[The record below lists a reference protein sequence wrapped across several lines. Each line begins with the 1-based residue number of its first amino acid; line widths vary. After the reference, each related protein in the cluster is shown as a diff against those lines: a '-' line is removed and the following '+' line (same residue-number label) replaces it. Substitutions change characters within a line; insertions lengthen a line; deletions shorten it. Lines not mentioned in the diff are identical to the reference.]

1 MIIQSIIFIIIFII
15 ILIYIYFKYF
25 KSYKEHI
32 VNLNN
37 CHMKNILKC
46 CTNENCFGDTYGD
59 SKPEFLRKD
68 CDENKIESK
77 KILNKSYE
85 QMFTLSEYNKLI
97 KEQNYNKRDEKI
109 DSTYAQVFTPSEYKK
124 VINELNN
131 TENDSSNTVEM
142 SGNDSSNT
150 VEMSG
155 IDSANT
161 VEMTG
166 NNSANTVE
174 MTGNNSANTV
184 EMFSNNIPY
193 ANIPHANIP
202 YVNIPHAN
210 IPYAKRDTLPTT
222 CKPTSCGCSID
233 NFSNQQILAHDE
245 NELESL
251 ESPYH
256 IYDNTIFTSLEK
268 NNENAK
274 ESKEIL
280 DSSYNQ
286 IFTPAEYNKLI
297 GEHSLYNNY
306 YTYNNYKRQIYKY
319 NKLFD
324 YENNNINNLVGE
336 DSFNKIIDTDYG
348 DKSGYSL

>member
-85 QMFTLSEYNKLI
+85 QMFTLPEYNKLI

-109 DSTYAQVFTPSEYKK
+109 DSTYEQVFTPSEYKK

-131 TENDSSNTVEM
+131 TGIDS
-142 SGNDSSNT
+142 DNT

-155 IDSANT
+155 IDTDNT
-161 VEMTG
+161 VEMSG
-166 NNSANTVE
+166 ID
-174 MTGNNSANTV
+174 SANTV

-193 ANIPHANIP
+193 ANIP
-202 YVNIPHAN
+202 
-210 IPYAKRDTLPTT
+210 YAKRDTLPTT
-222 CKPTSCGCSID
+222 CSCSID

-274 ESKEIL
+274 ESKKIL

-286 IFTPAEYNKLI
+286 IVYYIYIFDVYNYYR
-297 GEHSLYNNY
+297 YNNY
-306 YTYNNYKRQIYKY
+306 YKENVPLLIYY
-319 NKLFD
+319 
-324 YENNNINNLVGE
+324 IQLV
-336 DSFNKIIDTDYG
+336 
-348 DKSGYSL
+348 